1 VSEANSL
8 EETNRRDE
16 SGSNGR
22 LYLWIGVVAALA
34 SLLILP
40 VAGVV
45 AVYCGYKVSQVKNE
59 LHGGVIIGAG
69 GAGVL
74 SWVVY
79 LLTL

>member
-1 VSEANSL
+1 MSEANSL
-8 EETNRRDE
+8 EKTSGRDE
-16 SGSNGR
+16 TGSNGR
-22 LYLWIGVVAALA
+22 LYFLIGVLSAVA

-40 VAGVV
+40 IAGLV